1 MRIQNLSK
9 TSDKTEYRHFVFLI
23 FEAYLLKRIAYCE
36 KIAVCPQQSETNSTQ
51 TTSVEASGRYGGL
64 GKDTKPGSK
73 FGMRINLE
81 PKILFLFGFKI

>member
-36 KIAVCPQQSETNSTQ
+36 KIAVCPQQSD
-51 TTSVEASGRYGGL
+51 VRPIRRRL
-64 GKDTKPGSK
+64 PLLKRPGATVVWVK
-73 FGMRINLE
+73 TRNLVLNLVCVS
-81 PKILFLFGFKI
+81 I